1 MSILKNPRPLRLT
14 REQIT
19 KNFSQRLIARLVTKL
34 DGGPNYLSKHDMDAM
49 ELMRHCH
56 PQDTGNV
63 DLETIALHE
72 FLTLNPYY
80 KLED

>member
-1 MSILKNPRPLRLT
+1 M
-14 REQIT
+14 
-19 KNFSQRLIARLVTKL
+19 VTKL

-49 ELMRHCH
+49 ELMRQCH
-56 PQDTGNV
+56 PQDTGDV

-72 FLTLNPYY
+72 FLTLNPHY

>member
-1 MSILKNPRPLRLT
+1 MSIFRNLRLSRLT
-14 REQIT
+14 KEQIT

-34 DGGPNYLSKHDMDAM
+34 DGGPNYFSKHDIDAI
-49 ELMRHCH
+49 ELMRQCH
-56 PQDTGNV
+56 PQDTGDV
-63 DLETIALHE
+63 DLETIALDE